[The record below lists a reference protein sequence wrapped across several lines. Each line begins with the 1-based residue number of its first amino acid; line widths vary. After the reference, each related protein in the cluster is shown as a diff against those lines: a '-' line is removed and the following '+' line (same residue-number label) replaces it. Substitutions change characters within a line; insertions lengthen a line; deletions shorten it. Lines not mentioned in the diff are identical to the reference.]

1 MTEES
6 KQPKEY
12 DLVLGGD
19 NPPPVDGLVLGGI
32 AGIKRRLES
41 NNIKII
47 QSALSDAIKYKDEGL
62 ELVINALY
70 NTPQEIRQHA
80 VNVLRNYKTAKAE
93 QALLDY
99 DPNSLFVR
107 FNDWNLK
114 DFNLE
119 SYLDDPVNTAYRV
132 DLKQFKNIISE
143 LEKIETQGSKIEALY
158 LPMWEGR
165 KIYRDPTSSSVSYK
179 ECIDLLLNAHQQLP
193 NLKAL
198 FLADESDDRGERRW
212 EYKRYKIW
220 MDDVRPLLETYSKL
234 ELLQLQ
240 CHSGLYFRHI
250 QHKNLKSLIIEARSL
265 GNYALEKIVIL
276 DLPQLE
282 YLELWLGEDR
292 DYKRKKYCG
301 RRHDLEFLNDLL
313 MPLLFEDHF
322 PNLKCLGLCSCEW
335 ADDLVTFLK
344 DLPVIENLRM
354 LNLTRGTLTDKGAE
368 ILLNCPAI
376 NKLHTLDVSMNL
388 LSSEMVDKLSQLDCN
403 VIAEPQ
409 DIDSYQEDCGR
420 HRYSALYE

>member
-1 MTEES
+1 MNEEN
-6 KQPKEY
+6 KPKGY
-12 DLVLGGD
+12 DLVLGGN

-41 NNIKII
+41 NNTEIIK
-47 QSALSDAIKYKDEGL
+47 SALSDAISYKDEGL

-80 VNVLRNYKTAKAE
+80 VKIIRNYKTAKAE

-107 FNDWNLK
+107 FSDWNLK

-143 LEKIETQGSKIEALY
+143 LEKIEPQGSKIEALY

-165 KIYRDPTSSSVSYK
+165 KIYRDPTSSSVSYE
-179 ECIDLLLNAHQQLP
+179 ECIDLLLDAHQQLP

-198 FLADESDDRGERRW
+198 FLADDTSDSYVWGSRSD
-212 EYKRYKIW
+212 YKRYKIY
-220 MDDVRPLLETYSKL
+220 MEEVCYLPEAYPKL
-234 ELLQLQ
+234 EVLRLQGRD
-240 CHSGLYFRHI
+240 GLKFSSVKH
-250 QHKNLKSLIIEARSL
+250 NLKTLIIEAREL
-265 GNYALEKIVIL
+265 GYRTLKQVLSL
-276 DLPQLE
+276 DLPHLE
-282 YLELWLGEDR
+282 YLELWLGADNYIIRRWSEDG
-292 DYKRKKYCG
+292 DIFNYG
-301 RRHDLEFLNDLL
+301 ILT
-313 MPLLFEDHF
+313 PLFCDNCF
-322 PNLKCLGLCSCEW
+322 PNLKYLGLCSCECTNTI
-335 ADDLVTFLK
+335 VEVIK
-344 DLPVIENLRM
+344 DSPLIENLRI
-354 LNLTRGTLTDKGAE
+354 LNLTRGTLTDEGAE

-376 NKLHTLDVSMNL
+376 NRLHTLDVSMNL

-409 DIDSYQEDCGR
+409 DIDSYNEDCGR